1 MNRIAV
7 RRRVAPPYD
16 VIDAEEQARLY
27 QASPHNIVRLILGKQ
42 ASTDTDTDNRYT
54 RARRD
59 FDAWRREGI
68 LRQDAAPALYTIE
81 HVFADPGGT
90 PSTRLGMIALLDVA
104 GGAEGVLKH
113 ERTLAAPKADR
124 TKLLE
129 AVPAHLEPIFCVY
142 PDTAAAMQRQLAVAC
157 QTPPIA
163 TATRGTERVR
173 LLAIQEQEFIAAFRH
188 HLASEPVLIAD
199 GHHRFEVGVANR
211 DRCSGLM
218 AYFVS
223 MADPA
228 LVIHPIHRL
237 LDRAPGIAALEPV

>member
-27 QASPHNIVRLILGKQ
+27 QAPPHNIVRLILGKQ
-42 ASTDTDTDNRYT
+42 AATDTDTDNRYT

-59 FDAWRREGI
+59 FDAWRQQGI
-68 LRQDAAPALYTIE
+68 LRQDAAPAGYAIE
-81 HVFADPGGT
+81 HTFTDPGGT
-90 PSTRLGMIALLDVA
+90 TRTRLGMIALLDVA

-142 PDTAAAMQRQLAVAC
+142 PEAAGARQRRRAAACRVL
-157 QTPPIA
+157 PIA
-163 TATRGTERVR
+163 TATPGTERVR
-173 LLAIQEQEFIAAFRH
+173 VWAIQDREFIDAFRH
-188 HLASEPVLIAD
+188 HLASQPVLIAD

-228 LVIHPIHRL
+228 LVVHPIHRL
-237 LDRAPGIAALEPV
+237 LDQAPGITALER